1 MRRLTLTFIVA
12 SILCMAAEPLMH
24 FDFSKAE
31 NGMVPNLG
39 SAKQYVARLQGKY
52 ETDGEILKMDGRTS
66 KVIVEGTEEF
76 DVSKNY
82 TFMLLYRR
90 ADLPGNDK
98 TNMLMDSFF
107 AKPKVFVMSKYHHY
121 FYANGK
127 VDGNWAVDA
136 RAPDVFRQDDTEW
149 HHVAMSLEY
158 RLNWNDAEEWVE
170 YVFYKDGARC
180 GKYQIKNVRLDKVNS
195 LLEIGFNSVMGPPW
209 SLGGEIADARVYEG
223 VLSQAE
229 IQEIVLAQKL
239 ATPAFTLEY
248 QLNEDEERQ
257 LAAKGLAPEI
267 QNAIRNL
274 ALTRTPHYDWRA
286 IMADAPKTLQVVD
299 GGESCLVLAN
309 VDGYVGICSW
319 FDRKTNR
326 ELLKGNNAFV
336 SWTLEHW
343 KQSGDGTMK
352 SSRLE
357 AFDAMDGRVASRL
370 AEPPKRDASGKW
382 HFDIQYDSDQLGLS
396 AKSSFVFDG
405 KRLELSHKAA
415 SLKTGQTLHSV
426 LYPKCSLHQLNEGD
440 ALVVPEG
447 SGVVYEKPCV
457 NNVRYASYY
466 PRSICSM
473 QFFSYYD
480 KAGGIY
486 IATQDPWARRKE
498 MLVIG
503 SLGRL
508 DGSIAWRVPYDI
520 PGQPNE
526 FDTGTPVVLELFRG
540 DWYDAGLIYKS
551 DLATM
556 KADWWLPQLPK
567 TSSRK
572 DVMENCIWVN
582 ATYTGKIP
590 DELFAL
596 RDYLGQNF
604 YVGDIWQWWE
614 QGIGTHLSPTM
625 RATPEWI
632 EYVKVLKAH
641 GICTMPYMDGR
652 LWAEKD
658 RRGENWMYSK
668 FGHKMNIVSDG
679 TPVREMYKNPCDTL
693 CPATAEYQE
702 HFFDFIR
709 TITMQGLNGLYI
721 DQLGAGL
728 PPPCHVASHGHRYAD
743 WFTSYRD
750 GYAKLLRRL
759 RSYWASQGKEMVL
772 STEDAVEQFCTLMDL
787 YQPYRWIHD
796 NQVPLFPLVYS
807 GRIQFYNRHAM
818 TMGARFQ
825 TTAEQL
831 LNSEQPGI
839 FMPMELLAPANR
851 ELRCYAKRL
860 AWTRHALLD
869 FFNAGQMARPPV
881 MLREMPRIKRFWD
894 KFGTHFVTKPQV
906 QCAAWDYGD
915 TRVVILINTEA
926 TTHSNEVRF
935 KLPAEQCEVE
945 ILSCNAPT
953 TKKQASGSMAE
964 LEFTLAPRML
974 TLMVAYPASKRH
986 QTLMERI
993 EKDFAKVRATLTE
1006 PDPFKKNDWPD
1017 TEPINAAT
1025 GANFVDAAFI
1035 QGCRANKELG
1045 RIDFIS
1051 YATLC
1056 PGTVDF
1062 GKTPKTEL
1070 VFEVACGELRG
1081 GELKLFL
1088 DGVERE
1094 NLYGELELDTNFK
1107 NVGWN
1112 AFEERRIKLRTP
1124 VSGQHKLILFVPGK
1138 GFCNLRKWRAE

>member
-1 MRRLTLTFIVA
+1 MRLTLALVVA
-12 SILCMAAEPLMH
+12 SLFCMAAEPLMR

-31 NGMVPNLG
+31 NGRVPNQG
-39 SAKQYVARLQGKY
+39 TGKQYVAHLQGKY
-52 ETDGEILKMDGRTS
+52 ETKGDILKLDGRTC
-66 KVIVEGTEEF
+66 KITVEGTEEF

-90 ADLPGNDK
+90 EDLPEND
-98 TNMLMDSFF
+98 NLNVLMDSFF
-107 AKPKVFVMSKYHHY
+107 AKPKVFVMSKYHDT
-121 FYANGK
+121 FYANAK
-127 VDGNWAVDA
+127 VDEKWAVA
-136 RAPDVFRQDDTEW
+136 AKAPGVFRQDDTEW

-170 YVFYKDGARC
+170 YVFYKDGVRC
-180 GKYQIKNVRLDKVNS
+180 GKYQIKNVRLDKVKS

-209 SLGGEIADARVYEG
+209 SLGGEIADARVYDG
-223 VLSQAE
+223 VLSLAE

-239 ATPAFTLEY
+239 AKPAFTVEY
-248 QLNEDEERQ
+248 QLNEGEERQ
-257 LAAKGLAPEI
+257 LSAKGLAPEL

-274 ALTRTPHYDWRA
+274 AFVQTPHYDWRT
-286 IMADAPKTLQVVD
+286 IMADAPKALQVLD
-299 GGESCLVLAN
+299 GGESCLVLVN
-309 VDGYVGICSW
+309 VDGHVGICSW
-319 FDRKTNR
+319 YDRKANR

-343 KQSGDGTMK
+343 KNTTDGTLK
-352 SSRLE
+352 SSHLEAFEATDGRVSSRLVE
-357 AFDAMDGRVASRL
+357 A
-370 AEPPKRDASGKW
+370 PKQDASGRW
-382 HFDIQYDSDQLGLS
+382 RFDIQYDSTQLGFS
-396 AKSSFVFDG
+396 ARSSFTFDG
-405 KRLELSHKAA
+405 KRLEYSHKAA
-415 SLKTGQTLHSV
+415 SQKEGQTLHSV
-426 LYPKCSLHQLNEGD
+426 LYPKCSLRQLGDND
-440 ALVVPEG
+440 ALVTPEG
-447 SGVVYEKPCV
+447 SGVVHEKPCV
-457 NNVRYASYY
+457 NNTRYSCYY
-466 PRSICSM
+466 PRAYCSM
-473 QFFSYYD
+473 QFCSYYD
-480 KAGGIY
+480 EAGGVY
-486 IATQDPWARRKE
+486 IATQDPWARRKD
-498 MLVIG
+498 MLFIG
-503 SLGRL
+503 SPGRM
-508 DGSIAWRVPYDI
+508 DGSIAWRVPYDA
-520 PGQPNE
+520 PGQPND
-526 FDTGTPVVLELFRG
+526 FDTGTPAVLELFRG
-540 DWYDAGLIYKS
+540 DWYDAGLIYKA
-551 DLATM
+551 DVAAM
-556 KADWWLPQLPK
+556 KADWWIPELPK
-567 TSSRK
+567 TTSRK
-572 DVMENCIWVN
+572 DIMENCIWVN
-582 ATYTGKIP
+582 ATYTGQIP

-614 QGIGTHLSPTM
+614 QGVGTHLSPTM

-632 EYVKVLKAH
+632 EYVKVLKEH
-641 GICTMPYMDGR
+641 GLSTMPYMDGR

-658 RRGENWMYSK
+658 RRGEDWMYSK

-679 TPVREMYKNPCDTL
+679 VPIREMYKNPCDTL

-728 PPPCHVASHGHRYAD
+728 PPPCHVASHGHRYAE
-743 WFTSYRD
+743 WFTAYRD

-772 STEDAVEQFCTLMDL
+772 STEDAVEQFCTLLDI
-787 YQPYRWIHD
+787 YQPYRWIHE

-818 TMGARFQ
+818 TTGARFQ

-839 FMPMELLAPANR
+839 FKPMELLAPANH
-851 ELRCYAKRL
+851 ELRRYAKRL

-881 MLREMPRIKRFWD
+881 MVREMPRIKRFWN

-915 TRVVILINTEA
+915 TRVLILINTEA
-926 TTHSNEVRF
+926 TAHSNAVRF
-935 KLPAEQCEVE
+935 ELPSEQCEIE
-945 ILSCNAPT
+945 MLSCDAPT
-953 TKKQASGSMAE
+953 VKKAVNGRTAE

-974 TLMVAYPASKRH
+974 MLLVAYPASKRP
-986 QTLMERI
+986 QNLMARI
-993 EKDFAKVRATLTE
+993 EMDFAKVRSTLSE
-1006 PDPFKKNDWPD
+1006 PDPFMKRDWPD
-1017 TEPINAAT
+1017 TEPIDAAT

-1035 QGCRANKELG
+1035 QGCRAYKELG

-1062 GKTPKTEL
+1062 GETPKKEL
-1070 VFEVACGELRG
+1070 VLEIACGEQRG

-1088 DGVERE
+1088 DGVEAE
-1094 NLYGELELDTNFK
+1094 NLYGELELDRNFK
-1107 NVGWN
+1107 SVGWN
-1112 AFEERRIKLRTP
+1112 SFEERRIKFRTP
-1124 VSGQHKLILFVPGK
+1124 VSGKHKLILFVPGK